1 MKRCICS
8 LLVIALLFACAA
20 LAEPTPE
27 VRETLEIIAVEVAP
41 VSSRTP
47 QASATASVQPTA
59 KATESS
65 APQVSQTPEATADAT
80 GAPAQTGAFAG
91 VKASPSPSAAPAATG
106 PVTLAF
112 EDGFTL
118 EFPEGWLYHEISDEM
133 AELGVYYALSD
144 ATGACQLYIQSWLS
158 DCADMNTLKEL
169 IDRATHPQTS
179 GVYSFNGTDFVVYDL
194 STGDV
199 SCCAALKDGR
209 VLNFVFTP
217 QSDPDFMLTAAQIM
231 SSYTALDF

>member
-1 MKRCICS
+1 MKKYICS
-8 LLVIALLFACAA
+8 LLVIALSFGCAS

-27 VRETLEIIAVEVAP
+27 VQETLEIIAVEVAP

-47 QASATASVQPTA
+47 QPSATATPKPTA
-59 KATESS
+59 KATAGS
-65 APQVSQTPEATADAT
+65 TPEASSTPDAAS
-80 GAPAQTGAFAG
+80 GESEVSAPSDAPDEAE
-91 VKASPSPSAAPAATG
+91 ASPTPSAAPAATG

-133 AELGVYYALSD
+133 AGVGVYYALSD

-158 DCADMNTLKEL
+158 DCADMNALKEL
-169 IDRATHPQTS
+169 IDRTTHPQTS